1 MSIADPFSNLRKV
14 KVLLDALDSAGK
26 DISYYALD
34 LMQSELERTLA
45 DVPEGTFEHVKCFG
59 LLGTYDDGLDW
70 LKRSEN
76 AKRPKTIMSMGSSI
90 GNFPRDEAA
99 DFLKQFAAIL
109 VDSDSLVIGL
119 DACQQPDRVYRAY
132 NDCKGVTNDF
142 TLNGLKHANKLL
154 GYEAFRLSDWEAIGR
169 YDEVG
174 GRHQAFVAPKRD
186 LVVEGVSLCAG
197 EKIRTEESYKYSP
210 AQSEHLWQDSGVI
223 EAAGW
228 TNTTGDYSKF
238 PIPHESLRITISQ
251 FANRN
256 SDAYAEQAR
265 GDVLNK
271 ARRLRSPSRPWYRPV
286 ARAMEGLGYCHQADA
301 PQRGGEGEA
310 DQASQ
315 RLHLLPWPHPNVP

>member
-1 MSIADPFSNLRKV
+1 
-14 KVLLDALDSAGK
+14 
-26 DISYYALD
+26 LD

-197 EKIRTEESYKYSP
+197 ERLGPRRATSTAPRSRNTCGRT
-210 AQSEHLWQDSGVI
+210 L
-223 EAAGW
+223 
-228 TNTTGDYSKF
+228 
-238 PIPHESLRITISQ
+238 
-251 FANRN
+251 
-256 SDAYAEQAR
+256 
-265 GDVLNK
+265 
-271 ARRLRSPSRPWYRPV
+271 
-286 ARAMEGLGYCHQADA
+286 
-301 PQRGGEGEA
+301 
-310 DQASQ
+310 AS
-315 RLHLLPWPHPNVP
+315 